1 MAQAQAIPDNQLP
14 ADQLSIPVKLE
25 YIADPGASFT
35 LQNLISAQSTLSWN
49 PVTDQHANF
58 GYQRYPNWYRFR
70 VSNPT
75 PHRANLALE
84 IAFPLLDSVQYAEI
98 SDTDVVRIFETGD
111 SLPYQQRLY
120 EHPYFIFPIELQ
132 PGTEKTIYLRIMTEG
147 AHAVPLTLWQ
157 DRALFVHLNQEDEL
171 HAIYFGIICII
182 VFFNLLVFIALRE
195 KMYLYYSLLTLMFL
209 LFFVIMRGKLY
220 PFLFPNSPELYAF
233 CLPLVIPACMFFAA
247 LFTREFLSLRQYG
260 RWLDLLCRG
269 VALTALLCMLSALFL
284 DRLTSVQIS
293 VAVAVPGAFLLLLL
307 GPVLILKG
315 NRLAWIYTAAWSVL
329 MFSATVSALSKQGVL
344 PLNFMTEFG
353 MQIGSALE
361 AFIFNA
367 ALAFRFYREHQDR
380 IVAQQAR
387 LQENADRREA
397 ELRLLQAS
405 MSEPVTLMP
414 NRLCF
419 EQQIT
424 LLLAQRQQQD
434 QGQQHRIGVCVIELN
449 RYAEI
454 KRTLGHHNADQ
465 VLRKVA
471 HEMNEWFSQV
481 PGLIRIE
488 GPTHSASLC
497 ALEQGAFGVVMNAD
511 LAEANYSIVSDVVR
525 QLLRPLDYNGMR
537 LSLNP
542 TFGIAVCPEHGMNAP
557 TLLRNAQIAADSSEA
572 HEKVL
577 AYYRAEID
585 QSNAK
590 RLTLIAELREAI
602 RNDALE
608 LYYQPKWDF
617 RQNRVVSV
625 EALLRWQHPR
635 FGMVRPDEFIALAEQ
650 TGIIRP
656 LTRWVVRQALT
667 SLKRFRDA
675 GFDLGMSINISALN
689 LRETDLS
696 HYVQTFVSDLEL
708 DAGNVYLELTET
720 SMMQDASNAIS
731 KLANIRKT
739 GIRVSVDDFGS
750 GFSSLSYLRALP
762 ADEIKI
768 DRSLTAYIGSE
779 SQSEIIVRKSI
790 EMCHALGF
798 VVVAEGVETKAMMDQ
813 LYEMGCDQVQGY
825 GISPPLPFDELLY
838 WLRHRA
844 GTEFF

>member
-1 MAQAQAIPDNQLP
+1 MAQAQPIPDNQVP
-14 ADQLSIPVKLE
+14 ADRVSMPVQLE
-25 YIADPGASFT
+25 YIADPGAAFT
-35 LQNLISAQSTLSWN
+35 LQDLISPQSTLRWTT
-49 PVTDQHANF
+49 VTDLYANF
-58 GYQRYPNWYRFR
+58 GYQDYPNWYRFR
-70 VSNPT
+70 VSNAT
-75 PHRANLALE
+75 PKRANYALE
-84 IAFPLLDSVQYAEI
+84 LAFPLLDSVHYAVV
-98 SDTDVVRIFETGD
+98 SGTDVEQEFETGD
-111 SLPYQQRLY
+111 RVPYSQRLY
-120 EHPYFIFPIELQ
+120 EHPYFIFPLELE
-132 PGTEKTIYLRIMTEG
+132 PGTEKTIYLRVMTAG

-157 DRALFVHLNQEDEL
+157 DRALFVDLNQEDEL
-171 HAIYFGIICII
+171 HAIYFGIVSVI
-182 VFFNLLVFIALRE
+182 VFFNLLIFIALRE

-209 LFFVIMRGKLY
+209 LFFAIMRGKLY
-220 PFLFPNSPELYAF
+220 PLLFPNSPELYGY
-233 CLPLVIPACMFFAA
+233 CLPVVIPACLFFAA

-260 RWLDLLCRG
+260 RWLDRLCCSVAG
-269 VALTALLCMLSALFL
+269 VALLCMISVLLL
-284 DRLTSVQIS
+284 DRITSVQIS
-293 VAVAVPGAFLLLLL
+293 VAVAVPGTFLLLLL

-424 LLLAQRQQQD
+424 LLLADRQK
-434 QGQQHRIGVCVIELN
+434 QGQKQRIAVCVIELN

-454 KRTLGHHNADQ
+454 KRALGHHNADL

-471 HEMNEWFSQV
+471 HEMNDWFAQM
-481 PGLIRIE
+481 PGLIPID

-511 LAEANYSIVSDVVR
+511 LAEANYSTVSDVVR
-525 QLLRPLDYNGMR
+525 QLLRPVDYNGMR
-537 LSLNP
+537 LALNP
-542 TFGIAVCPEHGMNAP
+542 TIGIAVCPEHGMNAP
-557 TLLRNAQIAADSSEA
+557 TLLRNAQIAADSAEA

-577 AYYRAEID
+577 SYYRAEID
-585 QSNAK
+585 QFNAK
-590 RLTLIAELREAI
+590 RLTLISELREAI
-602 RNDALE
+602 RNDSLE
-608 LYYQPKWDF
+608 LYFQPKWDF
-617 RQNRVVSV
+617 KCNRVVCV

-635 FGMVRPDEFIALAEQ
+635 FGMVRPDEFVALAEQ

-656 LTRWVVRQALT
+656 LTRWVVRHALT

-675 GFDLGMSINISALN
+675 GFELGMSINISALN
-689 LRETDLS
+689 LREADLS
-696 HYVQTFVSDLEL
+696 HYVQTYIGNLEL
-708 DAGNVYLELTET
+708 DAHDVYLELTET
-720 SMMQDASNAIS
+720 SMMQDAGRAIT
-731 KLANIRKT
+731 KLTNIRKT

-750 GFSSLSYLRALP
+750 GFSSLSYLRELP

-798 VVVAEGVETKAMMDQ
+798 DVVAEGVETKAMMDQ

-844 GTEFF
+844 DELS